1 MKLTGVSVMANANH
15 IADAVRSV
23 SLHLEAINLLGDVL
37 AGVRDES
44 GTKVY
49 QYDFCLAFK
58 LLAEAAQ
65 EKLGPV
71 EEGVVSLAAFKAD
84 MNILSRAAG

>member
-1 MKLTGVSVMANANH
+1 MANADH
-15 IADAVRSV
+15 IVDAVRSV
-23 SLHLEAINLLGDVL
+23 SLHLEAINLLGDLL
-37 AGVRDES
+37 AGVQDHG

-71 EEGVVSLAAFKAD
+71 EEDVVSLAGFRAD
-84 MNILSRAAG
+84 MNSLARAAG